1 MPVPVPVPPRV
12 PVPGLPVP
20 PPAPPP
26 RPPKA
31 PVVCGPALGMDPVCV
46 VATVSMAYAAG
57 PVSPATSAHTTG
69 TAASPRRRRAP
80 ALPSGP
86 ASRDPPSAASRDPPS
101 AASRDPPSAASRDP
115 PSAASRGPARID
127 AAAATPA
134 RMITQRSHGNHDA
147 DRLSSSS
154 AHQTVT
160 PTVAAATSRPNHP
173 SRRSHSAI
181 APTLTRAAIAGAR
194 ATM

>member
-1 MPVPVPVPPRV
+1 M
-12 PVPGLPVP
+12 
-20 PPAPPP
+20 
-26 RPPKA
+26 
-31 PVVCGPALGMDPVCV
+31 VCGPALGMDPVCV
-46 VATVSMAYAAG
+46 VATVSMAYVAG

-69 TAASPRRRRAP
+69 TAASPHRRRAP

-86 ASRDPPSAASRDPPS
+86 
-101 AASRDPPSAASRDP
+101 ASRDP

-134 RMITQRSHGNHDA
+134 KMITQRSHGNHDA